1 MLKLVHKIERGDDM
15 ENPVMTLQKNV
26 ERNTNKIRI
35 PKAII
40 ESFGKKFY
48 MKIYSDKIVLIPV
61 NKK

>member
-1 MLKLVHKIERGDDM
+1 M